1 MKRLYRSVKDQKL
14 GGVMGGLGEYLN
26 VDPNIVRLLAVVIW
40 VITGFIPL
48 LIAYL
53 VAWMILPEEE
63 TAGGN

>member
-26 VDPNIVRLLAVVIW
+26 VDPNIVRLLAVVVW

-63 TAGGN
+63 GAGEN